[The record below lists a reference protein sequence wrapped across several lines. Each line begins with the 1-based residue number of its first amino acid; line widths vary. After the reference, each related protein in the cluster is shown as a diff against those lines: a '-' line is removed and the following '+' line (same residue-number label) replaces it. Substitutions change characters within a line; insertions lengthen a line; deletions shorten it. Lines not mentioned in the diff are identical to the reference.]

1 MPYIN
6 IDIDVDDFYRDC
18 SRREKKELA
27 DLLTDDDF
35 LPKVKV
41 MGMSPIEG
49 LFNKD
54 LKKIQDVYIQLTQ
67 EEIELISKIA
77 KKY

>member
-18 SRREKKELA
+18 STREKKELA
-27 DLLTDDDF
+27 ELLTDDGF

-49 LFNKD
+49 LFNED

>member
-1 MPYIN
+1 MPYMEF
-6 IDIDVDDFYRDC
+6 DIDVDDFYRDC

-27 DLLTDDDF
+27 DLLAIDGI
-35 LPKVKV
+35 LPEVKV

-49 LFNKD
+49 LLNED
-54 LKKIQDVYIQLTQ
+54 LKKIQDVYTQLTQ
-67 EEIELISKIA
+67 EEIDLISKIA